1 MWLSRGVP
9 WLCVYTHAHTYTH
22 THNNTYIERARARE
36 RDSYKWL
43 SIGEPWLH
51 LVFPNEQHEQ
61 VGGVTKT
68 KLVDSC
74 CKQNLFTAVNKLPK
88 KKPPIRGRETKLFCS
103 QLVDC

>member
-1 MWLSRGVP
+1 MAV
-9 WLCVYTHAHTYTH
+9 CVHTRAHIHTYAQQ
-22 THNNTYIERARARE
+22 YIHRERERERE

-88 KKPPIRGRETKLFCS
+88 KKPPIRGRETKL
-103 QLVDC
+103 VDC